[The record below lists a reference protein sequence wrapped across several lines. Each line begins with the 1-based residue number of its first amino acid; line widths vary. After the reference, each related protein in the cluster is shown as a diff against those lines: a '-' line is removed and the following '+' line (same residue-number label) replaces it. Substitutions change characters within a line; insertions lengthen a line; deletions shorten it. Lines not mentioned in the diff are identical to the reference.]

1 METFDYK
8 FTKVN
13 HLSSVSDEEDLLIW
27 VFHVDK
33 TPPHIGIST
42 QGVFF
47 SLKSNGQDKIPVDK
61 VSYMVKNKN
70 IKLIK
75 LKLNIRLS
83 VALVEH
89 VFNSF
94 TSATSA
100 RCSCL
105 SPIKKVL
112 DVPNEIP
119 KLSDLLIYLDGAK
132 KISGWSA
139 QNVSVEEAGIKSYAV
154 SDIEKRLNFLNA

>member
-47 SLKSNGQDKIPVDK
+47 SMKSNGQDKIPVDK

>member
-42 QGVFF
+42 QGIFF

>member
-42 QGVFF
+42 QGIFF
-47 SLKSNGQDKIPVDK
+47 SLKSNGQDKIPVSK
-61 VSYMVKNKN
+61 VSYMVKNKR

-139 QNVSVEEAGIKSYAV
+139 QNVSVEEAGIKSYAL

>member
-83 VALVEH
+83 IALVEH

>member
-33 TPPHIGIST
+33 TPPHIGISI

-47 SLKSNGQDKIPVDK
+47 SLKSNGQDKIPVYK
-61 VSYMVKNKN
+61 VSYIVKNKN
-70 IKLIK
+70 IKLVK
-75 LKLNIRLS
+75 LKLNIRVS

-89 VFNSF
+89 VFSSF

-112 DVPNEIP
+112 DVPNEIL

>member
-42 QGVFF
+42 HGVFF